1 VQIKKVQM
9 RRTTILDK
17 EAIQRYRLEQKL
29 QESMIASQIKAKEI
43 TYNTIHSKQK
53 FWIRLIHFT
62 NRLSLIY
69 QFVSNIRTA
78 RNRDRKRY
86 IHLSTSSC

>member
-1 VQIKKVQM
+1 MQIKKVQM
-9 RRTTILDK
+9 RRTTILDN
-17 EAIQRYRLEQKL
+17 EATKRYKLEQKL

-53 FWIRLIHFT
+53 FWIRFVHFT
-62 NRLSLIY
+62 NRLNGVY
-69 QFVSNIRTA
+69 QFVLNIRTA

-86 IHLSTSSC
+86 IHLSPSC